1 MLSQY
6 VRGRLAAF
14 AEMERDL
21 IVERTNAGL
30 ARAKASGKK
39 LGRPEKTTPGD
50 REKIRARLIA
60 GESVSAVAR
69 SYGISRALVIE
80 IRAGTN

>member
-1 MLSQY
+1 M
-6 VRGRLAAF
+6 LAAF

-39 LGRPEKTTPGD
+39 LGRPEKTTPKTRTEMRERLQRGD
-50 REKIRARLIA
+50 
-60 GESVSAVAR
+60 SVSAVAR
-69 SYGISRALVIE
+69 TSGISRGLVIA
-80 IRAGTN
+80 IRAGSD